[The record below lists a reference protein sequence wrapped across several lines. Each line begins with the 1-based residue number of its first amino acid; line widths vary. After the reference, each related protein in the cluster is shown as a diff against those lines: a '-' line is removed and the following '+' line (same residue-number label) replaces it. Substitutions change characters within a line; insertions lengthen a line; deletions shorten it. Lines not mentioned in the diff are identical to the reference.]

1 MARPSMIAQIRKRVM
16 RNQKKAVIYLI
27 IGILAT
33 IWIGGIF
40 GQFSDLSS
48 ILTPFGDD
56 TSSFSFTINPITCAI
71 FFFKNLPHML
81 YALIGMFVM
90 MKWKD
95 KTMMDTEDDE
105 RGFKMEN
112 SGTYG
117 TSRLMKEEDIK
128 EYLEVEPLERTSGVI
143 VGRIP
148 STDPN
153 KKGDIVSISPDGRHY
168 KYDALGRMAVEK
180 KHSEARAREI
190 QKQYK

>member
-1 MARPSMIAQIRKRVM
+1 
-16 RNQKKAVIYLI
+16 
-27 IGILAT
+27 
-33 IWIGGIF
+33 
-40 GQFSDLSS
+40 
-48 ILTPFGDD
+48 
-56 TSSFSFTINPITCAI
+56 
-71 FFFKNLPHML
+71 
-81 YALIGMFVM
+81 MFLM

-153 KKGDIVSISPDGRHY
+153 KKGDIVSISLQMEDTTNTMRLVEWQLRKSLTAHLSPCEKFKSNTNKHIMVVGSSGCGKSYCFARPSILQAIKRKESIIITDPKGELY
-168 KYDALGRMAVEK
+168 SDTQDTQKNAV
-180 KHSEARAREI
+180 I
-190 QKQYK
+190 Q